1 MPMKTFF
8 NKDVLEAL
16 KRVYGD
22 DLNKVLEALTRPNKY
37 YTVRVNTLKT
47 DVDTVLDEFKRMG
60 YKVKKHKEIN
70 ELILFEYER
79 NEKIDI
85 HENLVYVDKFTA
97 ESAMMGANVYAPG
110 VLKIVR
116 GKGDKATVLSI
127 NGIPVAEGVLA
138 KNFNESLRKRKG
150 IVVNVEKSLYMLPSF
165 RESDLFL
172 KGYIYPQSL
181 PALVAVRALEPEPN
195 EKILDMCAAPGG
207 KTSYIAQLTKNK
219 AKIIAVDRS
228 RKKVKKLRENLEIL
242 GCKAEVIRADSR
254 FLKIKADKVLIDPS
268 CSSLGVRPKIYD
280 LTTYKKI
287 KTLSEY
293 QKQFLKSAR
302 RIARKFIVY
311 STCTLTLEEN
321 EEIVEYAEKELNLR
335 LIDFEFK
342 EASQAL
348 IEGALRFHP
357 HIQDTTGFFIAKFK
371 V

>member
-1 MPMKTFF
+1 MKTFF
-8 NKDVLEAL
+8 NEDVLRAL
-16 KRVYGD
+16 KRVYAD
-22 DLNKVLEALTRPNKY
+22 ELDSVLRALAVPNKF
-37 YTVRVNTLKT
+37 YTVRVNTLKA
-47 DVDTVLDEFKRMG
+47 DVDSVLQEFKKMG
-60 YKVKKHKEIN
+60 YRVKKHKIIQ

-110 VLKIVR
+110 VLKILR
-116 GKGDKATVLSI
+116 GKGNKATVLSI
-127 NGIPVAEGVLA
+127 NGVAVAEGVLVE
-138 KNFNESLRKRKG
+138 NFKEALRRKSG
-150 IVVNVEKSLYMLPSF
+150 LVVKVERSLYKLPSF
-165 RESDLFL
+165 RDSELFL

-181 PALVAVRALEPEPN
+181 PALVAVLALEPEPN
-195 EKILDMCAAPGG
+195 ETILDMCAAPGG
-207 KTSYIAQLTKNK
+207 KTSYIAQLTKNR
-219 AKIIAVDRS
+219 ANIIAVDRS
-228 RKKVKKLRENLEIL
+228 RKKVRKLKETLNTL
-242 GCKAEVIRADSR
+242 GCRAKVVRADSR

-268 CSSLGVRPKIYD
+268 CSSLGVRPKLYD

-293 QKQFLKSAR
+293 QKQFLKSAK
-302 RIARKFIVY
+302 RIARKYIVY

-321 EEIVEYAEKELNLR
+321 EEVVEYAEKELNLK
-335 LIDFEFK
+335 LVDFEFK
-342 EASQAL
+342 EASQAF